1 MRKKID
7 SFEWKIESIITQDE
21 TIENLDVVKVVISI
35 SKKLITN
42 LSNNKWTYTDLMT
55 FHTTQRRNELC
66 ETSIKLW
73 SKRWEHF
80 TNELKEQIM
89 LSILLKYLA
98 YGKVFF
104 ERSYHGYENI
114 GNTSVDLAE
123 WLLWLLWYSKWKLVK
138 IKNILTYI
146 DFKKWVNISP
156 DILGWNNIREASLQ
170 YLTLENGNYV
180 RAIQTLRQELFNVF
194 GKKFTDQDW
203 LEKQIFL
210 LKKVDRDLK
219 TLQWNYLYAS
229 EVQIYNLKLL
239 HNIRLLELALKENKK
254 QTK

>member
-138 IKNILTYI
+138 IKTILPYI
-146 DFKKWVNISP
+146 DLKKWINIST
-156 DILGWNNIREASLQ
+156 DYLTGNMIREAEIQ
-170 YLTLENGNYV
+170 YLMLQNGNYIKI
-180 RAIQTLRQELFNVF
+180 IQNLRQELFNVF
-194 GKKFTDQDW
+194 GKKFTNQEW
-203 LEKQIFL
+203 TENQISL
-210 LKKVDRDLK
+210 IKKVDDDLK
-219 TLQWNYLYAS
+219 ILQWPYFS
-229 EVQIYNLKLL
+229 EPEVQLYNFNLL
-239 HNIRLLELALKENKK
+239 HNMELLKEALKKFKK
-254 QTK
+254 